1 MPNVTCP
8 ACGERGKIPPNLVG
22 ARIKCRKCGLSFM
35 VAAPAA
41 AKAAAASSGAA
52 SGPLAVAEPLRDGIE
67 VEGLD
72 ASSWVVP
79 TESAAVLKAEAVA
92 ADTSTAEPVTRVES
106 GPAFVAAEPG
116 QTVSREYKLLTPKD
130 KIFDG
135 KFDLAR
141 LEEALNYF
149 GRQGWTVKTMSTPH
163 VKNFT
168 GVLEET
174 IVVLLER

>member
-1 MPNVTCP
+1 M
-8 ACGERGKIPPNLVG
+8 GSIP
-22 ARIKCRKCGLSFM
+22 S
-35 VAAPAA
+35 
-41 AKAAAASSGAA
+41 
-52 SGPLAVAEPLRDGIE
+52 AVAEPIHGIE

-72 ASSWVVP
+72 AAAWSVP
-79 TESAAVLKAEAVA
+79 SDVGVVLKGESGASVV
-92 ADTSTAEPVTRVES
+92 AEPPEPREP
-106 GPAFVAAEPG
+106 GPAFIAAEPG
-116 QTVSREYKLLTPKD
+116 HAVAREYKLLTPKD

-135 KFDLAR
+135 KFDLSR
-141 LEEALNYF
+141 LEEALNYY